1 MMAGTVGMTA
11 GTMTGLAEGE
21 IAGGETAMETET
33 GATATT
39 IKGGRSPADRAGHGR
54 FRALERTA
62 RSDYVRAG
70 DATPGAPRLGMARPI
85 AALRAFWRGEVPLGR
100 AFWLW
105 GVVSGGIVS
114 IGCTILALAMLA
126 GGAQGWLALAVFA
139 AHIPWNLVLL
149 VGVWR
154 SSDRSKVQ
162 TQQLARL
169 AIVAWV
175 LLLSA
180 L

>member
-1 MMAGTVGMTA
+1 MA
-11 GTMTGLAEGE
+11 
-21 IAGGETAMETET
+21 
-33 GATATT
+33 
-39 IKGGRSPADRAGHGR
+39 
-54 FRALERTA
+54 
-62 RSDYVRAG
+62 
-70 DATPGAPRLGMARPI
+70 APV
-85 AALRAFWRGEVPLGR
+85 AALKAFWRGDVPLGR

-114 IGCTILALAMLA
+114 IACTTLALALLA
-126 GGAQGWLALAVFA
+126 GGAPGWLAIAVFA

-154 SSDRSKVQ
+154 SSEDSAVQKQ